1 MLLDWIIIRKQM
13 HIYEDLPTNLRHDVS
28 LDASRT
34 GFVHSLF
41 TRSNTL
47 GRQQRA
53 LAALIRAPTIEA
65 AAETAGV
72 GYSTLRRWMREDT
85 EFKAAYQAE
94 MGALLE
100 DASAQ
105 SKKSLSTALS
115 VLTQVMEESENPQA
129 RIAAARA
136 TIEYTLRLNEAADV
150 ERRLAA
156 LEAGGE
162 EYGS

>member
-1 MLLDWIIIRKQM
+1 M
-13 HIYEDLPTNLRHDVS
+13 TN
-28 LDASRT
+28 
-34 GFVHSLF
+34 
-41 TRSNTL
+41 
-47 GRQQRA
+47 RQQKA
-53 LAALIRAPTIEA
+53 LAALIRAPTRA
-65 AAETAGV
+65 AAAKEAGV
-72 GYSTLRRWMREDT
+72 GVSTLRRWMREDT
-85 EFKAAYQAE
+85 EFRDEYQRARSE
-94 MGALLE
+94 LLE